1 MGSARHTLFALSA
14 STIVLIAGA
23 GCAMLPSAPRAPRA
37 PSTPSAPVSI
47 PAPHPQWTF
56 VVVRHAERAEDGTDD
71 PALTEAG
78 TDRARRLAERLAPA
92 AGVGVYATAYR
103 RTQATAIPTARAWN
117 VPVTTYDGGIDATR
131 LLAEI
136 TQQHSSGTILIVGHA
151 DTVPAI
157 VGQLCG
163 CEVGLMEEDDFDHL
177 YKVALAADGSV
188 VRVEQTGEF

>member
-1 MGSARHTLFALSA
+1 MGSARPTLFALAA

-23 GCAMLPSAPRAPRA
+23 GCAMLPSAPSA
-37 PSTPSAPVSI
+37 PSAPVSI
-47 PAPHPQWTF
+47 PAPQAQWTF

-78 TDRARRLAERLAPA
+78 ADRARRLAERLASA

-103 RTQATAIPTARAWN
+103 RTQATATPTATAWN

-131 LLAEI
+131 LIDEI

-151 DTVPAI
+151 NTVPTI
-157 VGQLCG
+157 VGQLCR
-163 CEVGLMEEDDFDHL
+163 CEVGPMEESDFGHL
-177 YKVALAADGSV
+177 YEVALAADGSV
-188 VRVEQTGEF
+188 VRVEQTTEF